1 MLSFYS
7 HFPLCQSN
15 PPKQASGFA
24 ACAGMP
30 DTVYLDYTGYTN
42 VPHKKEALHEK
53 RLLYLPLLFCLLFF
67 TACGQAGNENI
78 PAIETFPLTPS
89 REGTEAVTALI
100 EKLPAGYEEDTCFN
114 VTPES
119 ISEKYGFTII
129 NMMPPVRLFS
139 CMRKQYILWENGSAD
154 TAPLPLPSPI

>member
-1 MLSFYS
+1 M
-7 HFPLCQSN
+7 
-15 PPKQASGFA
+15 K
-24 ACAGMP
+24 
-30 DTVYLDYTGYTN
+30 
-42 VPHKKEALHEK
+42 K
-53 RLLYLPLLFCLLFF
+53 RLLYLPLLLCLLFF

-129 NMMPPVRLFS
+129 NMIPPVRLFS